1 MRAVR
6 KVMFRDITPKKLVND
21 TQMLAGIQVRLFLIN
36 VLKFSILEDI
46 NLGLLDL

>member
-21 TQMLAGIQVRLFLIN
+21 TQMIAGIHCTIIF
-36 VLKFSILEDI
+36 D
-46 NLGLLDL
+46 

>member
-6 KVMFRDITPKKLVND
+6 KVMFRDITPKKLVNE
-21 TQMLAGIQVRLFLIN
+21 TQMLAGIPCTVILIN
-36 VLKFSILEDI
+36 ALKFSILEDI

>member
-21 TQMLAGIQVRLFLIN
+21 TQMLAGIHCTIILIN
-36 VLKFSILEDI
+36 ALKFSILEDI